1 MDYSQDLKRKNVQ
14 DHTDM
19 VSSNCSVNASCRL
32 CVVPCAHNQL
42 SKTFLIGQNT
52 AKRPANA
59 QAPSP
64 FDAPMPHN
72 NPYSMSAPPSTCDFQ
87 PSLSHPSN
95 DANIPRCK
103 SPPLGMTL
111 AHFDPASG
119 GYATSVLKSEE
130 NVSAPI
136 CSGMTP
142 AYRPPIERWG
152 SCML

>member
-1 MDYSQDLKRKNVQ
+1 MDYSQDLKRKNIQ

-19 VSSNCSVNASCRL
+19 SA
-32 CVVPCAHNQL
+32 
-42 SKTFLIGQNT
+42 
-52 AKRPANA
+52 AKRAATIQP
-59 QAPSP
+59 PSP
-64 FDAPMPHN
+64 FDTPLPHN
-72 NPYSMSAPPSTCDFQ
+72 NPYSMSAPPSTCGLQ
-87 PSLSHPSN
+87 QLSPHPSN

-130 NVSAPI
+130 TVSAPI